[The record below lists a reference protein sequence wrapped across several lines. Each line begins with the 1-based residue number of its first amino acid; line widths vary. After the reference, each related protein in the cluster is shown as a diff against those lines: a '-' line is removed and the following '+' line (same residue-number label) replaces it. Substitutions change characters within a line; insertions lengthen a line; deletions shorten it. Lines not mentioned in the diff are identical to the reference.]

1 MLHSITARLAGTIAC
16 GAGKAIVEQFVI
28 PMIHCVPRRHSEDDI
43 TLQIDQP
50 LYAMSNPGQN
60 RIVWQGAQGSYN
72 ALATGGYNYNRDI
85 IRNKSPWG
93 PDVFDGCKPSRNG
106 EMERTRKVTDGI
118 LGF

>member
-1 MLHSITARLAGTIAC
+1 
-16 GAGKAIVEQFVI
+16 
-28 PMIHCVPRRHSEDDI
+28 MIHCVPRRHSEDDI

-106 EMERTRKVTDGI
+106 EMERLRKVTDGI